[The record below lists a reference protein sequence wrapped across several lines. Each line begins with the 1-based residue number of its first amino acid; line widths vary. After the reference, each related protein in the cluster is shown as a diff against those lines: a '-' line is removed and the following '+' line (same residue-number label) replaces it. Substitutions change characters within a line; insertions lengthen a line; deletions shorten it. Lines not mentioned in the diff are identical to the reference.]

1 MNEHVETLA
10 QIKSTII
17 DLSIKFGP
25 KVLFVTLCVSFISFV
40 LKEFS

>member
-1 MNEHVETLA
+1 MNEQVETLT

-17 DLSIKFGP
+17 DLSIKVGP
-25 KVLFVTLCVSFISFV
+25 KVLFVTPGVSFVSFV

>member
-1 MNEHVETLA
+1 MNEHVETLT

-25 KVLFVTLCVSFISFV
+25 KFLVAIVTLRANPRV
-40 LKEFS
+40 LA